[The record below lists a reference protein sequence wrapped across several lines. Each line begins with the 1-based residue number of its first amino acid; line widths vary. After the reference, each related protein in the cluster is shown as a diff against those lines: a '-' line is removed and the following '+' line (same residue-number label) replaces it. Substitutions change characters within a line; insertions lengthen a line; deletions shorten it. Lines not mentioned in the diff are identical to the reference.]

1 MGGGMQ
7 PSAVGCAVMMMIVAG
22 TSTTQPRQPLRH
34 ADFVLPPHPNQHSP
48 APPRPAPAAGVGSRF
63 IQPSLY
69 VAVPTTYWRANL
81 TAPPAFHHSE
91 LGTTDGQLSVVTQLL
106 SSGIALVSYFS
117 LTSSWSS
124 SAHLPPPPLSPSA
137 RWRARHTG
145 WQRYERPVP
154 ATAARCHRRGVHRW
168 AFNATK
174 WIPTEEVGHLCAT

>member
-1 MGGGMQ
+1 MMGGGMQ

-48 APPRPAPAAGVGSRF
+48 APPRLGLAAGVGSRF

-106 SSGIALVSYFS
+106 SSGIALVRKS
-117 LTSSWSS
+117 
-124 SAHLPPPPLSPSA
+124 
-137 RWRARHTG
+137 
-145 WQRYERPVP
+145 EIP
-154 ATAARCHRRGVHRW
+154 ATA
-168 AFNATK
+168 
-174 WIPTEEVGHLCAT
+174 